1 MLIVMGKVGLLFGS
15 FNPIH
20 NGHIA
25 IAEKCLSDGLVDC
38 VNFVVAEQNP
48 FKEKYS
54 VKFYDRALLVQKAI
68 EYNEKFLVSYIEKI
82 FSSFHI
88 STKTYDVINQ
98 FKKIYPDNEYY
109 IICGDDM
116 YNQIS
121 KWYKGD
127 EILKENKFIIFSR
140 DNKNIIYSD
149 NVKYINIDGFED
161 ISSSTIRKMI
171 SSGEDIST
179 LVPNEVKEII
189 ETQKFYING

>member
-1 MLIVMGKVGLLFGS
+1 ML
-15 FNPIH
+15 
-20 NGHIA
+20 
-25 IAEKCLSDGLVDC
+25 DC

-54 VKFYDRALLVQKAI
+54 VKFYDMALLVQKAV

-82 FSSFHI
+82 FSSFHM
-88 STKTYDVINQ
+88 STKTYDVINH

-121 KWYKGD
+121 EWYKGD

-140 DNKNIIYSD
+140 DNKNIIYND
-149 NVKYINIDGFED
+149 NIKYINIDGFED
-161 ISSSTIRKMI
+161 ISSSKIRKMI
-171 SSGEDIST
+171 NNNDDVSNLIPSKIY
-179 LVPNEVKEII
+179 EII
-189 ETQKFYING
+189 KVKNFYKK

>member
-1 MLIVMGKVGLLFGS
+1 MLMVMGKVGLLFGS

-25 IAEKCLSDGLVDC
+25 IAEKCLSEGLVDC
-38 VNFVVAEQNP
+38 VNFVIAAQNP

-54 VKFYDRALLVQKAI
+54 VKFYDRALLVKKAI

-82 FSSFHI
+82 LSSFLI
-88 STKTYDVINQ
+88 STKTHDVINH
-98 FKKIYPDNEYY
+98 FKKVFPDNDYY

-121 KWYKGD
+121 EWYKGA

-140 DNKNIIYSD
+140 DNKNTIYSD
-149 NVKYINIDGFED
+149 NVKYINIDGFENYSSSDIRNKVKNCDD
-161 ISSSTIRKMI
+161 IS
-171 SSGEDIST
+171 G
-179 LVPNEVKEII
+179 LVPDNIKNEII
-189 ETQKFYING
+189 KLYGKN

>member
-1 MLIVMGKVGLLFGS
+1 MGKVGLLFGS

-25 IAEKCLSDGLVDC
+25 IAEKCLSEGLVDV

-54 VKFYDRALLVQKAI
+54 VKFYDRALLVQKAV

-82 FSSFHI
+82 LSSFHI
-88 STKTYDVINQ
+88 STKTYDVINHL
-98 FKKIYPDNEYY
+98 KKVFPDNDYY

-121 KWYKGD
+121 EWYKGA

-149 NVKYINIDGFED
+149 NIKYINIDGFED
-161 ISSSTIRKMI
+161 ISSSKIRKMI
-171 SSGEDIST
+171 NNNDDVSNLIPSK
-179 LVPNEVKEII
+179 VYEII
-189 ETQKFYING
+189 KVNNFYKK

>member
-98 FKKIYPDNEYY
+98 FKKIYPNNEYY

-121 KWYKGD
+121 EWYKGA

-149 NVKYINIDGFED
+149 NIKYINIDGFED
-161 ISSSTIRKMI
+161 ISSSKIRKMI
-171 SSGEDIST
+171 NNNDDVSNLIPSK
-179 LVPNEVKEII
+179 VYEII
-189 ETQKFYING
+189 KVKNFYKK

>member
-1 MLIVMGKVGLLFGS
+1 MLMVMGKVGLLFGS

-25 IAEKCLSDGLVDC
+25 IAEKCLSEGLVDC
-38 VNFVVAEQNP
+38 VNFVIAAQNP

-54 VKFYDRALLVQKAI
+54 VKFYDRALLVQNAV

-82 FSSFHI
+82 LSSFLI
-88 STKTYDVINQ
+88 STKTYNVINH
-98 FKKIYPDNEYY
+98 FKKAFPDNDYY

-121 KWYKGD
+121 KWYKGA

-140 DNKNIIYSD
+140 DNKNTIYSD
-149 NVKYINIDGFED
+149 NVKYINIDGFENYSSSDIRNKVKNSDD
-161 ISSSTIRKMI
+161 IS
-171 SSGEDIST
+171 G
-179 LVPNEVKEII
+179 LVPDNIKNEII
-189 ETQKFYING
+189 KLYGKS

>member
-20 NGHIA
+20 NGHIT
-25 IAEKCLSDGLVDC
+25 IAEKCLLEGLVDC

-82 FSSFHI
+82 LSSFHI
-88 STKTYDVINQ
+88 STKTYDVINH
-98 FKKIYPDNEYY
+98 FKKVFPDNDYY

-116 YNQIS
+116 YNQILE
-121 KWYKGD
+121 WYKGV

-140 DNKNIIYSD
+140 DNKNTIYSD
-149 NVKYINIDGFED
+149 NVKYINIDGFENY
-161 ISSSTIRKMI
+161 SSSDIRNKVKNGDNI
-171 SSGEDIST
+171 SG
-179 LVPNEVKEII
+179 LVPDII
-189 ETQKFYING
+189 KNKIIKLYGKN

>member
-1 MLIVMGKVGLLFGS
+1 MGKVGLLFGS

-54 VKFYDRALLVQKAI
+54 VKFYDRALLVQKAV
-68 EYNEKFLVSYIEKI
+68 EYNEKFLVSCIEKI
-82 FSSFHI
+82 FSSFHM
-88 STKTYDVINQ
+88 STKTYDVINH
-98 FKKIYPDNEYY
+98 FKKRYPDNEYY

-121 KWYKGD
+121 EWYKGA

-149 NVKYINIDGFED
+149 NIKYINIDGFED
-161 ISSSTIRKMI
+161 ISSSKIRKMI
-171 SSGEDIST
+171 NNNDDVSNLIPSK
-179 LVPNEVKEII
+179 VYEII
-189 ETQKFYING
+189 KVNNFYKK

>member
-1 MLIVMGKVGLLFGS
+1 MGKVGLLFGS

-25 IAEKCLSDGLVDC
+25 IAEKCLLEGLVDV

-54 VKFYDRALLVQKAI
+54 VKFYDRALLVQKAV

-82 FSSFHI
+82 LSGFHI
-88 STKTYDVINQ
+88 STKTYDVINH
-98 FKKIYPDNEYY
+98 FKKRFPDNDYY

-140 DNKNIIYSD
+140 DNKNIIYS
-149 NVKYINIDGFED
+149 NNIKYINIDGFED
-161 ISSSTIRKMI
+161 ISSSKIRKMI
-171 SSGEDIST
+171 NNNDDVSNLIPSK
-179 LVPNEVKEII
+179 VYEII
-189 ETQKFYING
+189 KVKNFYKK

>member
-25 IAEKCLSDGLVDC
+25 IAEKCLSEGLVDC
-38 VNFVVAEQNP
+38 VNFVIAAQNP

-68 EYNEKFLVSYIEKI
+68 KYNEKFLVSYIEKI
-82 FSSFHI
+82 LSSFLI
-88 STKTYDVINQ
+88 STKTYDVINH
-98 FKKIYPDNEYY
+98 FKKVFQDNDYY
-109 IICGDDM
+109 VICGDDM

-121 KWYKGD
+121 EWYKGA

-149 NVKYINIDGFED
+149 NIKYINIDGFED
-161 ISSSTIRKMI
+161 VSSSKIRKMI
-171 SSGEDIST
+171 NNNDDVSNLIPSKIY
-179 LVPNEVKEII
+179 EII
-189 ETQKFYING
+189 KVKNFYKK